1 MLKLRSG
8 KEPKELPNHKRKRK
22 TIPPK
27 GIKHEETSQLLTEE
41 SSDAGSGFENSNE
54 DRNQEVKLLELI
66 YTKGS
71 AAYRSER
78 NQKK

>member
-1 MLKLRSG
+1 MRFG

-41 SSDAGSGFENSNE
+41 SSDAGSGFETAKE
-54 DRNQEVKLLELI
+54 DRNKEEEKNWEFFD
-66 YTKGS
+66 
-71 AAYRSER
+71 E
-78 NQKK
+78 